1 MKLGFCYKKDEGKDM
16 YSVEMDRDTALLLI
30 DNYEGIAETYVN
42 GQEWDK
48 AYEVLTCRDKLVR
61 LLEVKNEQG

>member
-1 MKLGFCYKKDEGKDM
+1 MKLGFCYKVEGKDTF
-16 YSVEMDRDTALLLI
+16 SVEIDRDTVLLLI
-30 DNYEGIAETYVN
+30 DNYEGIAETHVSN
-42 GQEWDK
+42 QEWDK

>member
-1 MKLGFCYKKDEGKDM
+1 MKLGFSYKLESKDM

-30 DNYEGIAETYVN
+30 DNYEGMAETYVSN
-42 GQEWDK
+42 QEWDM

-61 LLEVKNEQG
+61 LLEVKDEQG